1 MKLTFLNGITEEL
14 LGLRHSAVILQINTI
29 LGYLTADAKGLHP
42 HWNGMLGADD
52 SPAENSYLGLC
63 VSAIINLPTFL
74 TWAREGGSAQRCQK
88 YNDSLSLIL

>member
-1 MKLTFLNGITEEL
+1 MTKLTNKNLFDYKSKNETDIFKWHHRGVIRLTS
-14 LGLRHSAVILQINTI
+14 LRCDLQINTI

-74 TWAREGGSAQRCQK
+74 T
-88 YNDSLSLIL
+88 